1 VKIAFLG
8 LGRMGRELVN
18 HLLDAG
24 HDVTVWNRTESATAD
39 AASRGARVAASPDEA
54 IDGAE
59 VVLTMFFGPDA
70 TRQVLTSQD
79 PPFAG
84 ALWIDLTTIAPDDAE
99 EFAAWARDHGVRH
112 VYSPVIGT
120 VRPAHD
126 GALTVLLGGEPD
138 AVASALPV
146 VSLWAAE
153 GKVKIYATPRQAST
167 AKLIANLSLA
177 VLAEGIAEALRLG
190 TSEGFTSQDVL
201 DLLPYTLLAPLVAA
215 KGDIISGGSWS
226 EHSSFTVDA
235 LAKDVGFMTG
245 LSNQP
250 LPAVEAFA
258 SLLRD
263 AGAAGLGAADFTA
276 ALRGDTQH

>member
-24 HDVTVWNRTESATAD
+24 HELVVWNRTESATAD
-39 AASRGARVAASPDEA
+39 AAARGARVAVSPAEA

-59 VVLTMFFGPDA
+59 LVLTMFFGPDA
-70 TRQVLTSQD
+70 TREVVTSQNLA
-79 PPFAG
+79 FAAG

-99 EFAAWARDHGVRH
+99 EFASWAGDHGVRH

-120 VRPAHD
+120 VKPAHD
-126 GALTVLLGGEPD
+126 GTLTVLLGGEPD
-138 AVASALPV
+138 AVASALPI

-153 GKVKIYATPRQAST
+153 DKVKIFATPRQAST

-177 VLAEGIAEALRLG
+177 VLAEGIAETLRLG
-190 TSEGFTSQDVL
+190 KSEGFSSQDVL
-201 DLLPYTLLAPLVAA
+201 DLLPFTLLAPLIAA
-215 KGDIISGGSWS
+215 KGAVISGKSWA
-226 EHSSFTVDA
+226 EHSSFAVDA
-235 LAKDVGFMTG
+235 LAKDIGFMTE

-263 AGAAGLGAADFTA
+263 ASAAGLGAADFTA
-276 ALRGDTQH
+276 ALRDDA